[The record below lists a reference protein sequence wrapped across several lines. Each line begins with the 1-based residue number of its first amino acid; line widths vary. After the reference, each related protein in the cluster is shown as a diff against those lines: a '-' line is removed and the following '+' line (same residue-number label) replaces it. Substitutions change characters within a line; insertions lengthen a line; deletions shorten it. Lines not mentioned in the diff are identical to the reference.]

1 MIDVVFRVGVF
12 DFSGLTRFT
21 QNPKSQSEP
30 SIYISSSTTLV
41 SIPTTRYDTITQ
53 KCLHQV
59 CCQDQDQVFLL
70 VATNLRAQ
78 AEFNPR
84 AFHGVVAAPD
94 ASVYRR
100 RKSPVTG
107 LPLPQQR
114 GGRECGHRLLPSRD
128 EWGAHLAST
137 SPPLP
142 WSPGGDMAPASFPPP
157 GISGPGYTGHPS
169 WVSRLGQSF
178 LKVGTAAAVR

>member
-1 MIDVVFRVGVF
+1 MIVQP
-12 DFSGLTRFT
+12 LTLERPVLPAVPPGPGIGQGRCPRYVYTKLTDDTSF
-21 QNPKSQSEP
+21 EP
-30 SIYISSSTTLV
+30 
-41 SIPTTRYDTITQ
+41 
-53 KCLHQV
+53 
-59 CCQDQDQVFLL
+59 QDQDQVILL

-84 AFHGVVAAPD
+84 AFHGVVAAPA
-94 ASVYRR
+94 ASVCRR

-142 WSPGGDMAPASFPPP
+142 WSPGGDMAAASFPPP